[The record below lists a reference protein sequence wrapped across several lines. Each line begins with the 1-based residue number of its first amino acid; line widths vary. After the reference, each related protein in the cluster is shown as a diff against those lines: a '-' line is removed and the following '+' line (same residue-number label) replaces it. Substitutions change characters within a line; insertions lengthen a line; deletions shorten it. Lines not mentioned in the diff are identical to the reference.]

1 MPKHTTVYAHELRAL
16 PPHPL
21 RFANIVLPKSEAWRK
36 RQAEKSLLK
45 GLWEFI
51 EEKRFK
57 FYVKEGKAYTMR
69 TGVPGVW
76 EEVVNGIKERT
87 EQDKPAEVGM
97 ELASK
102 GVKTRKVTSSK
113 EIATKEERKRTVITG
128 VKRQTAR
135 PHLKP
140 R

>member
-36 RQAEKSLLK
+36 RQAEKPLLK

-57 FYVKEGKAYTMR
+57 FYVKEGRAYTMR

-76 EEVVNGIKERT
+76 EEVANGIKERT
-87 EQDKPAEVGM
+87 KQEKPVEAGI
-97 ELASK
+97 ELATN
-102 GVKTRKVTSSK
+102 GVETRKVTNWK
-113 EIATKEERKRTVITG
+113 HIATKEERKRTVVTG

-135 PHLKP
+135 THLKP
-140 R
+140 K

>member
-1 MPKHTTVYAHELRAL
+1 
-16 PPHPL
+16 
-21 RFANIVLPKSEAWRK
+21 
-36 RQAEKSLLK
+36 
-45 GLWEFI
+45 
-51 EEKRFK
+51 
-57 FYVKEGKAYTMR
+57 MR

-76 EEVVNGIKERT
+76 EEVANGIKERT